1 MDEFHPG
8 TSHSPLSSEPKRPLR
23 WPFIVSIVVL
33 FLAAAGLGAAFAY
46 SSYSAQAWRD
56 SAASSEKSLATMTK
70 QRDQQRVQIED
81 LKSDVSDL
89 GNQLDNVTAEYNTA
103 TGRIR
108 SLSDEKAQTGDEAA
122 YYATLVAMSQN
133 VTEGMDLC
141 IDNLQQL
148 QTYLV
153 NFDSYD
159 STAVIDYAREINS
172 GCNQAKADSEA
183 LSRKLTG

>member
-1 MDEFHPG
+1 MGESHPD
-8 TSHSPLSSEPKRPLR
+8 TSHSPLSSEPRRPLR

-33 FLAAAGLGAAFAY
+33 FLVAAGLGAAFAY
-46 SSYSAQAWRD
+46 STYSAQEWRG
-56 SAASSEKSLATMTK
+56 AAARSDKALATMTK
-70 QRDQQRVQIED
+70 QRDEQSAQIDD
-81 LKSDVSDL
+81 LKSEVTDL
-89 GNQLDNVTAEYNTA
+89 RNQLGDVTADYNTA

-159 STAVIDYAREINS
+159 STALINYAREINS

-183 LSRKLTG
+183 LSRKLAG

>member
-1 MDEFHPG
+1 MDE
-8 TSHSPLSSEPKRPLR
+8 SHTGSSHGPLSSEPRRPRR
-23 WPFIVSIVVL
+23 WPLIVSIIAL
-33 FLAAAGLGAAFAY
+33 SLAAVGLGGAFAY
-46 SSYSAQAWRD
+46 STYSAQEWRD
-56 SAASSEKSLATMTK
+56 AAASSDKALTTMTK
-70 QRDQQRVQIED
+70 QRDEQRVQIDD
-81 LKSDVSDL
+81 LKSQVTDL
-89 GNQLDNVTAEYNTA
+89 RSQLGNVTAEYNTA
-103 TGRIR
+103 AGRIR

-159 STAVIDYAREINS
+159 STALINYAREINS
-172 GCNQAKADSEA
+172 GCNQAKADSDA
-183 LSRKLTG
+183 LSRKLAG